1 MQYGLIILDSVLLKC
16 VSYCF

>member
-1 MQYGLIILDSVLLKC
+1 MQYGLIIFDSVLLKC